1 MGKATILIADDE
13 EGVRELFFEICK
25 DENYNV
31 ILAANGLEAVQKAK
45 EDLPDVIILDI
56 RMPGIDGL
64 EAFKKI
70 KEALINVPVLFITA
84 FGSPDLAIEA
94 MKEGAY
100 NYITKPFDIDE
111 IKILIRKAVQLR
123 ELTRNAKTLISGISG
138 AADTTNEIELL
149 GHSNEM
155 QEIFKMIGKI
165 SESTAP
171 ILLEGE
177 PGTGK
182 ELIARKIHSLGKL
195 KDKPFLVVNCN
206 CANDQTREEI
216 ELNKVFSASQMT
228 CFLKN
233 IDSLSLL
240 SQTQLSEIINSN
252 SSIRIIAGTTIDL
265 FSLVS
270 KNQFSEDLYYTLR
283 VMYITIPPLR
293 KRKEDLEELS
303 LYFLKKQGM
312 KYGKILNG
320 FTDEA
325 LRLIKDYDWPGNLD
339 ELENVITHAIIISN
353 GNFIAA
359 EDLGTIVSKI
369 EKDKNSL
376 INSQNNSGLSLSD
389 AVKQF
394 EKELILDALSKTNWN
409 KTKASEILGISRRSL
424 FNKMRD
430 FKLLKDENNEP

>member
-13 EGVRELFFEICK
+13 EGVRELFSEICK
-25 DENYNV
+25 EENYNV
-31 ILAANGLEAVQKAK
+31 ILATNGLEAVQKAK
-45 EDLPDVIILDI
+45 EELPDVIILDI
-56 RMPGIDGL
+56 RMPEIDGL

-111 IKILIRKAVQLR
+111 IKVLIRKAVQLR
-123 ELTRNAKTLISGISG
+123 ELTKRAKTLISGIPDG
-138 AADTTNEIELL
+138 TNEIELL
-149 GHSNEM
+149 GHSSEM
-155 QEIFKMIGKI
+155 QEIYKMIGKI

-195 KDKPFLVVNCN
+195 SDKPFVVVNCN
-206 CANDQTREEI
+206 CAYDQIREEV
-216 ELNKVFSASQMT
+216 ELNKITSASQIT

-233 IDSLSLL
+233 IDSLSLPA
-240 SQTQLSEIINSN
+240 QAQLSEIINSN
-252 SSIRIIAGTTIDL
+252 NSIRIIAGTAIDL

-293 KRKEDLEELS
+293 KRKEDLEDLS

-339 ELENVITHAIIISN
+339 ELENVITHAIIVSN
-353 GNFIAA
+353 GNFITA
-359 EDLGTIVSKI
+359 EDLGSIVSKI
-369 EKDKNSL
+369 EKDKNSY
-376 INSQNNSGLSLSD
+376 IDSPQNNSTLSLSD
-389 AVKQF
+389 AIKQF

-409 KTKASEILGISRRSL
+409 KTKAAEILGISRRSL

-430 FKLLKDENNEP
+430 FKLLKEENNEP